1 MALSHDL
8 CTIPFPPSLPPS
20 CWLAS
25 LFLDGGDE
33 EDDLGDSISEPFK
46 ATSAPRTALLMV
58 STRTKNPITN
68 NRNRVTIAKTGV
80 NQIQRKG
87 LSDFGNSFC

>member
-33 EDDLGDSISEPFK
+33 ENEMGDSISEPFK

-58 STRTKNPITN
+58 SQLSSAAPKTRSRTTETESQSPKQELTKS
-68 NRNRVTIAKTGV
+68 REK
-80 NQIQRKG
+80 
-87 LSDFGNSFC
+87 D

>member
-8 CTIPFPPSLPPS
+8 CTILFPPSLPLAG
-20 CWLAS
+20 WLPCSSTVAT
-25 LFLDGGDE
+25 E

-58 STRTKNPITN
+58 SQLSSAAPKTRSRTTETELQSPKQELTKS
-68 NRNRVTIAKTGV
+68 REK
-80 NQIQRKG
+80 
-87 LSDFGNSFC
+87 D